1 MKWTIGK
8 KINAVILLAI
18 LLLSGI
24 LSGLN
29 YNATKGNLLKAAEA
43 KLISDLTLSLEL
55 LEISVPGDWSIT
67 NGSLHKGKM
76 DMYEAY
82 AIPDQLGELT
92 DGNTMSIFQ
101 GDTRIAT
108 NIIEN
113 GERRLGTQVAAEVGD
128 VVLGKKERFLGTADV
143 LGKPSQAAY
152 DPILDKDGEVIG
164 IIAVAV
170 PTAPYIKIATSSAM
184 QTIIISL
191 VLALL
196 IILIVSFIIQRM
208 LIKPINRLRDN
219 ANELADLNLNVELY
233 EAKGTDE
240 IAELS
245 VAFRN
250 MKEQLT
256 ETMQNVARN
265 ANEIAH
271 SSVALAES
279 SQQTNETASQIA
291 STMNEIASGVT
302 NQSEQAERIAGMMR
316 DTIVEVEGNLGNVEQ
331 SLKNAQESTVI
342 AHEGEQS
349 ISKAISHLGTVTE
362 TVSYATDS
370 IQKLGMRSEEIGGI
384 ITVIT
389 AISEQTNLL
398 ALNAAIEAAR
408 AGEHGK
414 GFAVVAAEVRKLAEQ
429 STGAAQQITDL
440 ITDIQAET
448 SVTVRTMESNL
459 TAVEEQVVIINQGG
473 EALKLIVE
481 KVSVTE
487 AGVVHIKDAFNAVN
501 SNSLNVQDAIQN
513 ISAIIEESA
522 AATEQ
527 IAASSEE
534 QYATVAEIADNT
546 TSLAEVA
553 DRLREE
559 VNKFKM

>member
-8 KINAVILLAI
+8 KINVVILLAI

-143 LGKPSQAAY
+143 LGKPFQAAY

-487 AGVVHIKDAFNAVN
+487 AGVVHIKDAFSAVN
-501 SNSLNVQDAIQN
+501 SNSLTVQDAIQN

>member
-143 LGKPSQAAY
+143 LGKPFQAAY

-487 AGVVHIKDAFNAVN
+487 AGVVHIKDAFSAVN

>member
-8 KINAVILLAI
+8 KINVVILLAI

-113 GERRLGTQVAAEVGD
+113 GERRLGTQVAAEVGE

-143 LGKPSQAAY
+143 LGKPFQAAY
-152 DPILDKDGEVIG
+152 DPILDQDGEVIG

-184 QTIIISL
+184 QTIVISL

-196 IILIVSFIIQRM
+196 IILLVSFIIQRM

-219 ANELADLNLNVELY
+219 ATELADLNLNVDLY

-245 VAFRN
+245 AAFRH

-349 ISKAISHLGTVTE
+349 ISKAIAHLGTVTE

-487 AGVVHIKDAFNAVN
+487 ASVVHIKDAFNAVN
-501 SNSLNVQDAIQN
+501 SNSLTVQDAIQN

>member
-143 LGKPSQAAY
+143 LGKPFQAAY

-487 AGVVHIKDAFNAVN
+487 AGVVHIKDAFSAVN
-501 SNSLNVQDAIQN
+501 SNSLTVQDAIQN

>member
-143 LGKPSQAAY
+143 LGKPFQAAY

-184 QTIIISL
+184 QTIVISL

-487 AGVVHIKDAFNAVN
+487 AGVVHIKDAFSAVN

>member
-143 LGKPSQAAY
+143 LGKPFQAAY

-184 QTIIISL
+184 QTIVISL

-487 AGVVHIKDAFNAVN
+487 AGVVHIKDAFSAVN
-501 SNSLNVQDAIQN
+501 SNSLTVQDAIQN

>member
-8 KINAVILLAI
+8 KINVVILLAI

-143 LGKPSQAAY
+143 LGKPFQAAY

-184 QTIIISL
+184 QTIVISL

-487 AGVVHIKDAFNAVN
+487 AGVVHIKDAFSAVN
-501 SNSLNVQDAIQN
+501 SNSLTVQDAIQN

-559 VNKFKM
+559 VNKFRM

>member
-1 MKWTIGK
+1 
-8 KINAVILLAI
+8 
-18 LLLSGI
+18 
-24 LSGLN
+24 
-29 YNATKGNLLKAAEA
+29 
-43 KLISDLTLSLEL
+43 
-55 LEISVPGDWSIT
+55 
-67 NGSLHKGKM
+67 
-76 DMYEAY
+76 
-82 AIPDQLGELT
+82 
-92 DGNTMSIFQ
+92 MSIFQ

-113 GERRLGTQVAAEVGD
+113 GERRLGTQIAKEVGD
-128 VVLGKKERFLGTADV
+128 LVLGKKERFLGTADV
-143 LGKPSQAAY
+143 LGKSFQAAY
-152 DPILDKDGEVIG
+152 NPILDKDGEVIG

-170 PTAPYIKIATSSAM
+170 PTAPYIKIATSSAI
-184 QTIIISL
+184 QTIVISL
-191 VLALL
+191 GLALL
-196 IILIVSFIIQRM
+196 IILSASFFIQRM
-208 LIKPINRLRDN
+208 LVRPINRLRDN
-219 ANELADLNLNVELY
+219 ANELSHLNLNVELY

-245 VAFRN
+245 VAFRD

-256 ETMQNVARN
+256 ATMQNVARN
-265 ANEIAH
+265 ANKIAH

-316 DTIVEVEGNLGNVEQ
+316 DTILKVVGNVDNVEQ
-331 SLKNAQESTVI
+331 SLLNAQESTVI
-342 AHEGEQS
+342 AHVGEQA
-349 ISKAISHLGTVTE
+349 ISKAIAHLGTVTE

-389 AISEQTNLL
+389 AISQQTNLL

-459 TAVEEQVVIINQGG
+459 TAVEEQGVIINQGG
-473 EALKLIVE
+473 EALKHIVE

-487 AGVVHIKDAFNAVN
+487 SSILHIKDAFDAVH
-501 SNSLNVQDAIQN
+501 SNSQNVQDAIHH

-553 DRLREE
+553 DHLREE

>member
-1 MKWTIGK
+1 MKWTIGN

-143 LGKPSQAAY
+143 LGKPFQAAY

-487 AGVVHIKDAFNAVN
+487 AGVVHIKDAFSAVN
-501 SNSLNVQDAIQN
+501 SNSLTVQDAIQN

-559 VNKFKM
+559 VNKFRM

>member
-1 MKWTIGK
+1 MKWSIGK
-8 KINAVILLAI
+8 KINVVILLAI

-24 LSGLN
+24 LSGMN
-29 YNATKGNLLKAAEA
+29 YSVTKGNLLKSAEA
-43 KLISDLTLSLEL
+43 KLLSDLQLSIEVLDS
-55 LEISVPGDWSIT
+55 SVPGEWSIT
-67 NGSLHKGKM
+67 NGSLFKGKK
-76 DMYEAY
+76 DMKEAFD
-82 AIPDQLGELT
+82 IPDQIGKLT

-101 GDTRIAT
+101 GDTRITT

-113 GERRLGTQVAAEVGD
+113 GERRLGTKVADDVKD
-128 VVLGKKERFLGTADV
+128 VVLGKKARFMGTADV
-143 LGKPSQAAY
+143 LGESFQSAY
-152 DPILDKDGEVIG
+152 DPIFDKNGEVIG
-164 IIAVAV
+164 IFAVAV
-170 PTAPYIKIATSSAM
+170 PAAPYIKIATSSAI
-184 QTIIISL
+184 QTIVISL

-196 IILIVSFIIQRM
+196 IILVASFIIRRM
-208 LIKPINRLRDN
+208 IVQPINYLRDN
-219 ANELADLNLNVELY
+219 ANELAELNLGVALY
-233 EAKGTDE
+233 KAKGTDE

-245 VAFRN
+245 AAFHN
-250 MKEQLT
+250 MKTQLT
-256 ETMQNVARN
+256 QTVQNVAQN
-265 ANEIAH
+265 ANEIAT
-271 SSVALAES
+271 SSIALAES

-291 STMNEIASGVT
+291 TTMNEIAIGAT
-302 NQSEQAERIAGMMR
+302 NQSEHVEEIAVMMR
-316 DTIVEVEGNLGNVEQ
+316 NTIVEVESNLENVEK
-331 SLKNAQESTVI
+331 SLLNAQESTVT
-342 AHEGEQS
+342 AREGEQA
-349 ISKAISHLGTVTE
+349 ISKAIQHLSTVTE

-384 ITVIT
+384 ITAIT

-429 STGAAQQITDL
+429 STAAAQQITHL

-459 TAVEEQVVIINQGG
+459 TAVEEQVTIINKGG
-473 EALKLIVE
+473 EALKHIVE
-481 KVSVTE
+481 IVGVTE
-487 AGVVHIKDAFNAVN
+487 SGVGQMKDAFFNVN
-501 SNSLNVQDAIQN
+501 TNSQHVQDAIST

-522 AATEQ
+522 ASTEQ
-527 IAASSEE
+527 AAASSEE

-546 TSLAEVA
+546 TTLAEVA

>member
-1 MKWTIGK
+1 MKWSIGK
-8 KINAVILLAI
+8 KINGVILLAI
-18 LLLSGI
+18 VLLSGI

-29 YNATKGNLLKAAEA
+29 YYATKGNLLEAAET
-43 KLISDLTLSLEL
+43 KLMSDLQLSMEL
-55 LEISVPGDWSIT
+55 LNNSVPGDWSIT
-67 NGSLHKGKM
+67 NGSLYKGEM
-76 DMYEAY
+76 DMNEAY
-82 AIPDQLGELT
+82 DIPDQLGELT
-92 DGNTMSIFQ
+92 FGNTMSIFQ
-101 GDTRIAT
+101 NDTRITT

-113 GERRLGTQVAAEVGD
+113 GERRLGTKVSEQVGD
-128 VVLGKKERFLGTADV
+128 VVLGKKERFIGTADV
-143 LGKPSQAAY
+143 LGEPFQAVY
-152 DPILDKDGEVIG
+152 DPIFNKEGDVIG
-164 IIAVAV
+164 IIAVAIPV
-170 PTAPYIKIATSSAM
+170 APYIKIAASSAT

-191 VLALL
+191 VLAVLV
-196 IILIVSFIIQRM
+196 ILIASFIIQR
-208 LIKPINRLRDN
+208 IIVRPINRLRDN
-219 ANELADLNLNVELY
+219 ANELADLNLDVALY

-240 IAELS
+240 IADLS
-245 VAFRN
+245 TAFHH

-256 ETMQNVARN
+256 ETIEHVARN
-265 ANEIAH
+265 AKEIAN

-302 NQSEQAERIAGMMR
+302 NQSEHAEQIAGMMR
-316 DTIVEVEGNLGNVEQ
+316 DTIAEVEINLGHVEQ
-331 SLKNAQESTVI
+331 SLLNAKQSTVI
-342 AHEGEQS
+342 AHEGEQA
-349 ISKAISHLGTVTE
+349 ISKAIEHLSTVTE

-429 STGAAQQITDL
+429 SKAAAQQITDL

-473 EALKLIVE
+473 EALKHIVE
-481 KVSVTE
+481 KVSETE
-487 AGVVHIKDAFNAVN
+487 SGVGQMKEAFVHVN
-501 SNSLNVQDAIQN
+501 ENSQNVQDAIQN

>member
-1 MKWTIGK
+1 MNGSLGR
-8 KINAVILLAI
+8 KINGLFLLAI
-18 LLLSGI
+18 LLLASI
-24 LSGLN
+24 VSGLN
-29 YNATKGNLLKAAEA
+29 YFVTKENLLKAAEA
-43 KLISDLTLSLEL
+43 KLLSDLQLSIEL
-55 LEISVPGDWSIT
+55 LDISVPGDWSIT
-67 NGSLHKGKM
+67 NGSLYKGKM
-76 DMYEAY
+76 DMKEAFE
-82 AIPDQLGELT
+82 IPDQLGELT

-101 GDTRIAT
+101 GDTRITT

-113 GERRLGTQVAAEVGD
+113 GERRLGTKVADEVGN
-128 VVLGKKERFLGTADV
+128 VVLGKKERFVGTADV
-143 LGKPSQAAY
+143 LGEPFQAAY
-152 DPILDKDGEVIG
+152 DPIFNASGEVIG
-164 IIAVAV
+164 IIAVAL
-170 PTAPYIKIATSSAM
+170 PTAPYIKIAASSAT

-196 IILIVSFIIQRM
+196 VIVIVSLIIQR
-208 LIKPINRLRDN
+208 IIIRPINQLRDN
-219 ANELADLNLNVELY
+219 ANELADLNLNVALY

-245 VAFRN
+245 AAFRN

-256 ETMQNVARN
+256 DTMQNVAKN
-265 ANEIAH
+265 ANEVAT
-271 SSVALAES
+271 SSVALEES
-279 SQQTNETASQIA
+279 AQQTNETASQIA
-291 STMNEIASGVT
+291 TTMNEIAAGVT
-302 NQSEQAERIAGMMR
+302 TQSEHAEQISKMMR
-316 DTIVEVEGNLGNVEQ
+316 DTIAEVERNLAHVEQ
-331 SLKNAQESTVI
+331 SLVNAQQSTVI
-342 AHEGEQS
+342 AHEGEQA
-349 ISKAISHLGTVTE
+349 ISKAISHLSTVTE

-429 STGAAQQITDL
+429 STAAAQQITDL

-459 TAVEEQVVIINQGG
+459 TAVEEQVIIINEGG
-473 EALKLIVE
+473 DALKHIVE
-481 KVSVTE
+481 KVSETE
-487 AGVVHIKDAFNAVN
+487 SGVGQIKDAFHRVN
-501 SNSLNVQDAIQN
+501 SNSYAVQEAIVT
-513 ISAIIEESA
+513 ISAVIEESA
-522 AATEQ
+522 AATEE

-534 QYATVAEIADNT
+534 QYATVAEMADNT
-546 TSLAEVA
+546 TSVAEVA

-559 VNKFKM
+559 VNKFTM

>member
-1 MKWTIGK
+1 MKWSIGK
-8 KINAVILLAI
+8 KINLVILLAI

-29 YNATKGNLLKAAEA
+29 YFATKENLLKAAEA
-43 KLISDLTLSLEL
+43 KLLSDLQLSIEL
-55 LEISVPGDWSIT
+55 LDSSVPGDWSIT
-67 NGSLHKGKM
+67 NGSLYKGKM
-76 DMYEAY
+76 DMNEAFD
-82 AIPDQLGELT
+82 IPDQLEELT

-101 GDTRIAT
+101 GDTRITT

-113 GERRLGTQVAAEVGD
+113 GERRLGTKVADDVGA
-128 VVLGKKERFLGTADV
+128 VVLGKKERFVGTADV
-143 LGKPSQAAY
+143 LGTPYQSAY
-152 DPILDKDGEVIG
+152 DPIVDKNGEVIG
-164 IIAVAV
+164 IFAVAV
-170 PTAPYIKIATSSAM
+170 PTAPYIKIAASSAT
-184 QTIIISL
+184 QTIVISL

-196 IILIVSFIIQRM
+196 FILITSLIIRRMIIQ
-208 LIKPINRLRDN
+208 PINHLRDN
-219 ANELADLNLNVELY
+219 ANELADLNLNVALY

-245 VAFRN
+245 AAFRN
-250 MKEQLT
+250 MKKQLT
-256 ETMQNVARN
+256 ETVQNVARN
-265 ANEIAH
+265 ANEIAN
-271 SSVALAES
+271 SSVTLAES
-279 SQQTNETASQIA
+279 SQQTNEAASQIA
-291 STMNEIASGVT
+291 STMNEIAAGVT
-302 NQSEQAERIAGMMR
+302 IQSEQAEKITGMMR
-316 DTIVEVEGNLGNVEQ
+316 DTLAQVESNLENVEH
-331 SLKNAQESTVI
+331 SLLNAQQSTVI
-342 AHEGEQS
+342 ALEGEQA
-349 ISKAISHLGTVTE
+349 ISKAIEHLSTVTE

-389 AISEQTNLL
+389 EISEQTNLL

-429 STGAAQQITDL
+429 STAAAQQITDL

-473 EALKLIVE
+473 EALKHIVE

-487 AGVVHIKDAFNAVN
+487 SGVVQIKDAFFNVN
-501 SNSLNVQDAIQN
+501 SNSHNVQDAIYT
-513 ISAIIEESA
+513 ISAVIEESA

-534 QYATVAEIADNT
+534 QYATVAEMTDNT

>member
-1 MKWTIGK
+1 MKWSIGK
-8 KINAVILLAI
+8 KINGVILLAI
-18 LLLSGI
+18 VLLSGI

-29 YNATKGNLLKAAEA
+29 YYATKGNLLEAAET
-43 KLISDLTLSLEL
+43 KLMSDLQLSMEL
-55 LEISVPGDWSIT
+55 LNNSVPGDWSIT
-67 NGSLHKGKM
+67 NGSLYKGEM
-76 DMYEAY
+76 DMNEAY
-82 AIPDQLGELT
+82 DIPDQLGELT
-92 DGNTMSIFQ
+92 FGNTMSIFQ
-101 GDTRIAT
+101 NDTRITT

-113 GERRLGTQVAAEVGD
+113 GERRLGTKVSEQVGD
-128 VVLGKKERFLGTADV
+128 VVLGKKERFIGTADV
-143 LGKPSQAAY
+143 LGEPFQAVY
-152 DPILDKDGEVIG
+152 DPIFNKEGDVIG
-164 IIAVAV
+164 IIAVAIPV
-170 PTAPYIKIATSSAM
+170 APYIKIAASSAT

-191 VLALL
+191 VLAVLV
-196 IILIVSFIIQRM
+196 ILIASFIIQR
-208 LIKPINRLRDN
+208 IIVRPINRLRDN
-219 ANELADLNLNVELY
+219 ANELADLNLDVALY

-240 IAELS
+240 IADLS
-245 VAFRN
+245 TAFRH

-256 ETMQNVARN
+256 ETIEHVARN
-265 ANEIAH
+265 AKEIAN

-302 NQSEQAERIAGMMR
+302 NQSEHAEQIAGMMR
-316 DTIVEVEGNLGNVEQ
+316 DTIAEVEINLGHVEQ
-331 SLKNAQESTVI
+331 SLLNAKQSTVI
-342 AHEGEQS
+342 AHEGEQA
-349 ISKAISHLGTVTE
+349 ISKAIEHLSTVTE

-429 STGAAQQITDL
+429 SKAAAQQITDL

-473 EALKLIVE
+473 EALKHIVE
-481 KVSVTE
+481 KVSETE
-487 AGVVHIKDAFNAVN
+487 SGVGQMKEAFVHVN
-501 SNSLNVQDAIQN
+501 ENSQNVQDAIQN

>member
-1 MKWTIGK
+1 MNWSIGK

-18 LLLSGI
+18 ILLAGI
-24 LSGLN
+24 LSALN
-29 YNATKGNLLKAAEA
+29 YSATKGNLLKAAEA
-43 KLISDLTLSLEL
+43 KLLSDLTLSMEL
-55 LEISVPGDWSIT
+55 LEISVPGDWVIKD
-67 NGSLHKGKM
+67 GSLHKGEM

-113 GERRLGTQVAAEVGD
+113 GERRLGTQVANEVGE
-128 VVLGKKERFLGTADV
+128 VVLGQKERYVGTADV
-143 LGKPSQAAY
+143 LGEPFQAAY
-152 DPILDKDGEVIG
+152 DPLFDKDGEVIG

-170 PTAPYIKIATSSAM
+170 PIAPYTKIAASSAT
-184 QTIIISL
+184 QTIVISL

-196 IILIVSFIIQRM
+196 IMLLASFVIQRM
-208 LIKPINRLRDN
+208 LIRPINRLRDN
-219 ANELADLNLNVELY
+219 ANELADLNLNVALY

-245 VAFRN
+245 RAFRN

-265 ANEIAH
+265 ANEIAN

-291 STMNEIASGVT
+291 ATMNDIASGVT
-302 NQSEQAERIAGMMR
+302 NQSEHAEQITGMMR
-316 DTIVEVEGNLGNVEQ
+316 NTIAEVENNLDTVEQ
-331 SLKNAQESTVI
+331 SLRNAQQSTVI
-342 AHEGEQS
+342 AHEGEQA

-473 EALKLIVE
+473 EALKHIVE
-481 KVSVTE
+481 KVSETE
-487 AGVVHIKDAFNAVN
+487 SGVGHIQDAFMTVN
-501 SNSLNVQDAIQN
+501 SNSRNVQEAIYN

-522 AATEQ
+522 AATEE

-546 TSLAEVA
+546 ASLAEVA

-559 VNKFKM
+559 VNKFTM